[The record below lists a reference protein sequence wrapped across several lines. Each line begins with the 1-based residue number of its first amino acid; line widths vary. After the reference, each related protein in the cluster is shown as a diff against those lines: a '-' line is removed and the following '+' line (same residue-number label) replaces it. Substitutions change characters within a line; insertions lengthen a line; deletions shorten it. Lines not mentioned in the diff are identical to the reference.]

1 MFLRL
6 WQLLGG
12 WGGEGRTVG
21 WYVGLSL
28 GVLWCLLVVLSVAG
42 VEGGVPWGRSGRV
55 AVLFGRSP
63 GGCVVFGVVGDWG
76 V

>member
-6 WQLLGG
+6 WQLWGG
-12 WGGEGRTVG
+12 WGGEGRTVE

-28 GVLWCLLVVLSVAG
+28 GVLWCLLGVVAVVG
-42 VEGGVPWGRSGRV
+42 VEGGVLWGRSGRV
-55 AVLFGRSP
+55 VVLFDRFP
-63 GGCVVFGVVGDWG
+63 GGCVAIGVVVDWG